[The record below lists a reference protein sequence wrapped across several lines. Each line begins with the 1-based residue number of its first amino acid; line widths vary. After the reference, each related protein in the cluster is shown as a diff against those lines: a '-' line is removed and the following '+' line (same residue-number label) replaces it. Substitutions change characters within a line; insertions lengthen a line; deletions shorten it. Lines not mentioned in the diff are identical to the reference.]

1 LYRTPLSED
10 TETETETETE
20 TKKASNEAAAAA
32 AAAAATTTATKP
44 ETPDAA
50 KLKDDDLVLQAAALL
65 SDGCAQ
71 VRLAA
76 THALASHGAAAK
88 RATDALLPN
97 LASRDAFLREK
108 TLRALA
114 SIWGDVDF
122 AVAAAASANA
132 NANANAT
139 ETTTNA
145 AAEASPAATTKSE
158 PAERVVIDDASASAA
173 AAPAAAAVECAAAAD
188 VAAANRAKE
197 AADRAKEALDAPGKA
212 LVALAARRAFDDADG
227 GVREAGAE
235 LMGLLKAHATPHV
248 DALNRLMSGDGD
260 EGVRDAATDALVR
273 LGYYNPWTKQVKSRG

>member
-1 LYRTPLSED
+1 MYRTPLSED

-20 TKKASNEAAAAA
+20 TKKASNEAAAA

-132 NANANAT
+132 NANAT

-158 PAERVVIDDASASAA
+158 PAERVVVDDASASAA

>member
-1 LYRTPLSED
+1 LYRTPLSE
-10 TETETETETE
+10 ETETE

-65 SDGCAQ
+65 SDGCAR

-132 NANANAT
+132 NANAT

-158 PAERVVIDDASASAA
+158 PAERVVVDDASALAA

>member
-1 LYRTPLSED
+1 MYRTPLSED
-10 TETETETETE
+10 TETETETE

-132 NANANAT
+132 NANAT
-139 ETTTNA
+139 ETTTNV